1 MPHCTRQRR
10 SKLTPAQKEAIYA
23 LPLSEQFFIVH
34 IDGESGYVVYLGEPN
49 YIQDQIHWFVKGKIL
64 KYNRSKKQ

>member
-1 MPHCTRQRR
+1 M
-10 SKLTPAQKEAIYA
+10 
-23 LPLSEQFFIVH
+23 PLSEQFFIVH